1 MKHQAGCLDVGLRS
15 KFRMPNADSSLSQSV
30 KGLVVASSFQGEN
43 MRALCLSGQVENL
56 SVMKA
61 GYNDRL
67 GSGDDQ

>member
-1 MKHQAGCLDVGLRS
+1 
-15 KFRMPNADSSLSQSV
+15 
-30 KGLVVASSFQGEN
+30 